1 MWQWGVLPQDLQGKL
16 LERAMELV
24 KRQPRPDG
32 PREEVLQAA
41 AAARDL
47 SASAAAH
54 LRCAFGSEQEYA
66 RETGGSVQRAKQA
79 DKVTSCAQRRAQGR
93 RLDKARTSVSCFM

>member
-32 PREEVLQAA
+32 PREEAQAA

-47 SASAAAH
+47 SAGAAAH

-66 RETGGSVQRAKQA
+66 RETGGSIQCAKQA
-79 DKVTSCAQRRAQGR
+79 DKVTLCTQRRAQGR